1 MKGASKGHG
10 PQPVQ
15 QRRLISTKRVHGQ
28 VLDWHG
34 NFGWIQALQP
44 VEHPEAHRNQGR
56 IYMAGEDV
64 QEDLSGVGADVTFFL
79 YQDANGLGA
88 MNVRPAP
95 NTSRLTAPP
104 THKGGYGR
112 ATGGAGRLQWNT
124 SANQPKAK
132 TPRLT
137 PKGYGGGYAPLTR
150 GTVEPHDKVL
160 ERVHT
165 ALHKSVNK
173 ATKKIADQEK
183 DWDQVELCKR
193 IVRYLYKGAQAP
205 ELLTLHW
212 HQAAEQF
219 VDTAMQGF
227 TAACGDKPWFFE
239 MDLTSAFGMAFWEIH
254 SGSGQR
260 AQWSEVEAVLNSKYE
275 QLMDLCLLEKAM
287 WDSAGSLIP
296 DQEPVRN
303 KLYKALKTSHE
314 IAFKEAT
321 EAPRMGDL
329 QRVELFT
336 RAWVDTAMNKSY
348 SVLEQAEGNLMNA
361 DSVVQLFQELLA
373 PFGEEHPFSC
383 IPAVLTQSIG
393 RPPKDWDF
401 LQETVRQFFLLWNN
415 PDNGADAG
423 YGQRR
428 TFKRPYDAFSSPG
441 RPTKGKGR
449 GMQAASRSIRT
460 GEVHA
465 GPDMA
470 APPLLAIDAF
480 CTHAADA
487 KAKAPLR
494 HVLIRDL
501 AKVAAALKQPLATKE
516 AAALLQAFDGE
527 PGAAE
532 LCAKQMH
539 LKLLRRLAKASSTAE
554 ISKAMQGA
562 VLDLD
567 AELRQQ
573 RPGVPGC
580 SGVIALFVGCCLYV
594 VVAGSCVG
602 NIWGKGLSELAFA
615 PAVSEIGKDGVLR
628 KSSKESPEQKRA
640 KALLRLKARNPHQ
653 QIGGSVSLPGGRRP
667 GSEAVA
673 ARGAAAIRASAA
685 VAMGKGETALSAEAG
700 LPSDAAPCQDLLT
713 EVVDLRAGDHT
724 SILLGSSGLANS
736 GLTPQDIGTLAEACE
751 DATKASMTIAELAK
765 ERLKEAVKG
774 EANWVQQ
781 EKAKASEV
789 TCLAVKLDWEP
800 AGRDTDEPDAKRL
813 RLSHDA

>member
-1 MKGASKGHG
+1 MKSASKGHG

-15 QRRLISTKRVHGQ
+15 QRRLVSTKRVHGQ

-95 NTSRLTAPP
+95 LDAAGRLQPASLP
-104 THKGGYGR
+104 TQHKGGYGR
-112 ATGGAGRLQWNT
+112 ATGGAGRLQWNA

-132 TPRLT
+132 APRLT
-137 PKGYGGGYAPLTR
+137 PKGYGGGYAPVTR

-165 ALHKSVNK
+165 ALTKSVNK

-212 HQAAEQF
+212 RQAAEQF

-287 WDSAGSLIP
+287 WDSAGGLIP
-296 DQEPVRN
+296 DQEPLRN

-336 RAWVDTAMNKSY
+336 RAWVDSAINKSY
-348 SVLEQAEGNLMNA
+348 SVLEQGNLMNA

-401 LQETVRQFFLLWNN
+401 LQEAVMQFFLLWNN
-415 PDNGADAG
+415 PENGADAG

-428 TFKRPYDAFSSPG
+428 TFKRPYDAFPAHE

-449 GMQAASRSIRT
+449 GLQAASRQ
-460 GEVHA
+460 
-465 GPDMA
+465 
-470 APPLLAIDAF
+470 
-480 CTHAADA
+480 
-487 KAKAPLR
+487 PLR
-494 HVLIRDL
+494 TQSTENQEVANL
-501 AKVAAALKQPLATKE
+501 ADDNDQVNNEEAKGIDSSGVDPVAQALMEQVAAAE
-516 AAALLQAFDGE
+516 AAAEG
-527 PGAAE
+527 
-532 LCAKQMH
+532 
-539 LKLLRRLAKASSTAE
+539 
-554 ISKAMQGA
+554 
-562 VLDLD
+562 
-567 AELRQQ
+567 
-573 RPGVPGC
+573 
-580 SGVIALFVGCCLYV
+580 
-594 VVAGSCVG
+594 
-602 NIWGKGLSELAFA
+602 
-615 PAVSEIGKDGVLR
+615 
-628 KSSKESPEQKRA
+628 
-640 KALLRLKARNPHQ
+640 
-653 QIGGSVSLPGGRRP
+653 
-667 GSEAVA
+667 
-673 ARGAAAIRASAA
+673 
-685 VAMGKGETALSAEAG
+685 
-700 LPSDAAPCQDLLT
+700 
-713 EVVDLRAGDHT
+713 
-724 SILLGSSGLANS
+724 
-736 GLTPQDIGTLAEACE
+736 
-751 DATKASMTIAELAK
+751 
-765 ERLKEAVKG
+765 
-774 EANWVQQ
+774 
-781 EKAKASEV
+781 
-789 TCLAVKLDWEP
+789 
-800 AGRDTDEPDAKRL
+800 
-813 RLSHDA
+813 